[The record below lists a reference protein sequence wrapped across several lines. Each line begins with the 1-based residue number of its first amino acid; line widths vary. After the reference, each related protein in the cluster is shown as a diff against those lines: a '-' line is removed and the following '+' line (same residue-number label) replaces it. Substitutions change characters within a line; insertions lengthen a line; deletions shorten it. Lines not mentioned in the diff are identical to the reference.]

1 MCFFQVDDLQ
11 KGEGV
16 GEMAEESPL
25 LRESQMKVFPSC
37 HDGSST
43 EATVHC
49 IDMSGGT
56 EPVGL
61 LFPAL
66 GIMGQREELELWQK
80 WKPAPS

>member
-1 MCFFQVDDLQ
+1 
-11 KGEGV
+11 
-16 GEMAEESPL
+16 
-25 LRESQMKVFPSC
+25 MKVFPSC

-66 GIMGQREELELWQK
+66 GIMGQREELELW
-80 WKPAPS
+80 